1 MGHEMLDGMLYL
13 SLPPLPIPLLFAYS
27 SFCLSSF
34 FLSSVFSILFL
45 YLLPL
50 LLSSTLHYTKPNTLD
65 AVLHYK
71 SNVHNS
77 LDCYP
82 ATLQPSFLVYIL
94 LHHSHSLQLHWSC
107 PHPSGAVLLAAG
119 NSNCRG
125 EQHTKVCLD
134 CDWASVTLKRSV
146 TGFQIHTVVLIYHLL
161 KWQWM
166 KFLFGRYG
174 SCFPG
179 WSTVACFSCNN
190 SWKNT

>member
-1 MGHEMLDGMLYL
+1 MSSSWHQFSMGHEMLDGMLYL

-65 AVLHYK
+65 TVLHYK
-71 SNVHNS
+71 SNAHNN

-125 EQHTKVCLD
+125 EQHTKVCLELWLGI
-134 CDWASVTLKRSV
+134 CDT
-146 TGFQIHTVVLIYHLL
+146 
-161 KWQWM
+161 
-166 KFLFGRYG
+166 
-174 SCFPG
+174 
-179 WSTVACFSCNN
+179 
-190 SWKNT
+190 